1 MQTWVLIMMMTVHA
15 GESMVAVPGYTSKAS
30 CELAADA
37 YYVNSGRTLRRKVFC
52 IPGPVILL
60 KETQ

>member
-15 GESMVAVPGYTSKAS
+15 GESMVAVSGYTSKAS
-30 CELAADA
+30 CDLAADA
-37 YYVNSGRTLRRKVFC
+37 YYMNTKKSLQRRSFC
-52 IPGPVILL
+52 IPGPVILS